1 MYLRFLLS
9 GLIIKNILNTSTNSS
24 REYATFDNL
33 FLETQNDPGPWG
45 SYWRV
50 LIWCGFSS
58 SCGLHRSFL
67 AEVEVDAHVPI
78 S

>member
-50 LIWCGFSS
+50 LIWCGFS
-58 SCGLHRSFL
+58 
-67 AEVEVDAHVPI
+67 
-78 S
+78 

>member
-58 SCGLHRSFL
+58 SCGPDSDWNLS
-67 AEVEVDAHVPI
+67 AGKAVGPAGP
-78 S
+78 